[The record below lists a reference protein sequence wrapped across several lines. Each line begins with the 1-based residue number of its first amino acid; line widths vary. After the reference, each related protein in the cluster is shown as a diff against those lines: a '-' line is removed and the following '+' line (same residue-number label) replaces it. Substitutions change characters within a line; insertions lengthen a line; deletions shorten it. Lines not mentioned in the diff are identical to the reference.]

1 MVGTSRQYNVRD
13 DMKDSFDQ
21 AGLDD
26 IKLEDSLQ
34 KNAPLFTMPTEVFA
48 QYSSH
53 AELSCAHRY
62 ATIFAIFRLPEI
74 SLNVTFEFFLT
85 GAKRPTFVL
94 SDASNGQR
102 DLLAYYRQ

>member
-1 MVGTSRQYNVRD
+1 MGTSRQYNVRD

-26 IKLEDSLQ
+26 IKLEDSLR
-34 KNAPLFTMPTEVFA
+34 KNEPLSRTPPEVFA
-48 QYSSH
+48 EYSSH
-53 AELSCAHRY
+53 GELSCAHRY
-62 ATIFAIFRLPEI
+62 ATIFAIFRLPKI

-94 SDASNGQR
+94 SDASWR
-102 DLLAYYRQ
+102 P

>member
-1 MVGTSRQYNVRD
+1 METRRQYNAPD
-13 DMKDSFDQ
+13 DMEDPFDR

-26 IKLEDSLQ
+26 IKREDSLQ
-34 KNAPLFTMPTEVFA
+34 KNAPLFKTPPEVFA
-48 QYSSH
+48 KNSSH